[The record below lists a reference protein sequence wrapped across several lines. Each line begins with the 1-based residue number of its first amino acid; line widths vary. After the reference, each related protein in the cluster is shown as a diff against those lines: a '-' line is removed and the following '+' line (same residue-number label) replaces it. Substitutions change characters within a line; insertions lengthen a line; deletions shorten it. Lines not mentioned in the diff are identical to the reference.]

1 MLTNWM
7 GLPAVIR
14 GGSGSGAP
22 APRRQREGWAPSRRR
37 PQRGHDRIPDS
48 VGAAPTAPRLR
59 RKSVHEIQVFAGPKN
74 RCRSMSY
81 FGGTSLDYAEDA
93 QRIYRLDWGTQGAA
107 DVPDD
112 LCY

>member
-1 MLTNWM
+1 
-7 GLPAVIR
+7 
-14 GGSGSGAP
+14 
-22 APRRQREGWAPSRRR
+22 
-37 PQRGHDRIPDS
+37 
-48 VGAAPTAPRLR
+48 
-59 RKSVHEIQVFAGPKN
+59 
-74 RCRSMSY
+74 MSY